1 MAKTPEKPE
10 VEPELRPDGWE
21 RFEKAVDVAVK
32 PRLNPPSK
40 QKDRTSSVEKA
51 EKPYD
56 KH

>member
-1 MAKTPEKPE
+1 MTKKPEKRE
-10 VEPELRPDGWE
+10 TEPELRPDGWD

-32 PRLNPPSK
+32 PRLNLPSK

-51 EKPYD
+51 EKPHD